1 MEPREMINSMDKR
14 FALFGYFF
22 AMSNR
27 LQTVGDRFYEEIKI
41 TCKQFFLM
49 ICLRLF
55 ENGAP
60 TINELSEIMGCSHQN
75 VKSIAGKL
83 EEKGYLEISPDSDD
97 ARKLRIRLT
106 NKADSLAKKYQ
117 KKELDFIDMLFTGIS
132 DKQIETT
139 FKTLEKME
147 ENISE

>member
-27 LQTVGDRFYEEIKI
+27 LQTVGDRFYEEI

-83 EEKGYLEISPDSDD
+83 EEKGYLEIRPDSDD

-139 FKTLEKME
+139 FKTLEIME
-147 ENISE
+147 ENINE

>member
-1 MEPREMINSMDKR
+1 MGPREMINSMDKR

-27 LQTVGDRFYEEIKI
+27 LQTVGDRFYEEI

-55 ENGAP
+55 KNGAP

-83 EEKGYLEISPDSDD
+83 EEKGYLEIRPDSDD

-147 ENISE
+147 ENINE

>member
-27 LQTVGDRFYEEIKI
+27 LQTVGDRFYEEI

-83 EEKGYLEISPDSDD
+83 EEKGYLEIRPDSDD

-117 KKELDFIDMLFTGIS
+117 KKEVDFIDMLFTGIS

-147 ENISE
+147 ENINE

>member
-27 LQTVGDRFYEEIKI
+27 LQTVGDRFYEEI

-83 EEKGYLEISPDSDD
+83 EEKGYLEIRPDSDD

-117 KKELDFIDMLFTGIS
+117 KKELDFIDILFTGIS

-147 ENISE
+147 ENINE

>member
-27 LQTVGDRFYEEIKI
+27 LQTVGDRFYEEI

-83 EEKGYLEISPDSDD
+83 EEKGYLEIRPDSDD
-97 ARKLRIRLT
+97 ARKLRIHLT
-106 NKADSLAKKYQ
+106 SKADSLAQKYQ
-117 KKELDFIDMLFTGIS
+117 KKELDFIDRLFTGIS

-147 ENISE
+147 ENINE

>member
-1 MEPREMINSMDKR
+1 MINSMNKR

-27 LQTVGDRFYEEIKI
+27 LQTVGDRFYEEI

-83 EEKGYLEISPDSDD
+83 EEKGYLEIRPDSDD

-117 KKELDFIDMLFTGIS
+117 KKEVDFIDMLFTGIS
-132 DKQIETT
+132 DKQIEIT

-147 ENISE
+147 ENINE

>member
-27 LQTVGDRFYEEIKI
+27 LQTVGDRFYEEI

-83 EEKGYLEISPDSDD
+83 EEKGYLEIRPDSDD

-106 NKADSLAKKYQ
+106 NKADCLAKKYQ
-117 KKELDFIDMLFTGIS
+117 KKELGFIDMLFTGIS

-147 ENISE
+147 ENINE

>member
-27 LQTVGDRFYEEIKI
+27 LQTVGDRFYEEI

-55 ENGAP
+55 KNGAP

-83 EEKGYLEISPDSDD
+83 EEKGYLEIRPDSDD

-147 ENISE
+147 ENINE

>member
-27 LQTVGDRFYEEIKI
+27 LQTVGDRFYEEI

-83 EEKGYLEISPDSDD
+83 EEKGYLEIRPDSDD

-106 NKADSLAKKYQ
+106 SKADSLAQKYQ

-139 FKTLEKME
+139 FKTLEIME
-147 ENISE
+147 ENINE

>member
-27 LQTVGDRFYEEIKI
+27 LQTVGDRFYEEI

-83 EEKGYLEISPDSDD
+83 EEKGYLEIRPDSDD

-106 NKADSLAKKYQ
+106 NKADRLAKKYQ
-117 KKELDFIDMLFTGIS
+117 KKELDFIDMLFAGIS
-132 DKQIETT
+132 DKQIEIT

-147 ENISE
+147 ENINE

>member
-1 MEPREMINSMDKR
+1 MEPRKMINSMDKR

-27 LQTVGDRFYEEIKI
+27 LQTVGDRFYEEI

-83 EEKGYLEISPDSDD
+83 EEKGYLEIRPDSDD

-106 NKADSLAKKYQ
+106 SKADSLAQKYQ

-132 DKQIETT
+132 DKQIEAT

-147 ENISE
+147 ENINE

>member
-27 LQTVGDRFYEEIKI
+27 LQTVGDRFYEEI

-83 EEKGYLEISPDSDD
+83 EEKGYLEIRPDSND

-106 NKADSLAKKYQ
+106 SKADSLAQKYQ
-117 KKELDFIDMLFTGIS
+117 KKELDFIDMLFAGIS

-147 ENISE
+147 ENINE

>member
-27 LQTVGDRFYEEIKI
+27 LQTVGDRFYEEI

-83 EEKGYLEISPDSDD
+83 EEKGYLEIRPDSDD

-106 NKADSLAKKYQ
+106 NKADSLAQKYQ

-132 DKQIETT
+132 DKQIEIT

-147 ENISE
+147 ENINE

>member
-27 LQTVGDRFYEEIKI
+27 LQTVGDRFYEEI

-83 EEKGYLEISPDSDD
+83 EEKGYLEIRPDSDD

-106 NKADSLAKKYQ
+106 NKADRLAKKYQ

-147 ENISE
+147 KNINE

>member
-27 LQTVGDRFYEEIKI
+27 LQTVGDRFYEEI

-83 EEKGYLEISPDSDD
+83 EEKGYLEIRPDSDD

-106 NKADSLAKKYQ
+106 SKANSLAQKYQ

-147 ENISE
+147 ENINE

>member
-27 LQTVGDRFYEEIKI
+27 LQTVGDRFYEEI

-147 ENISE
+147 ENINE

>member
-1 MEPREMINSMDKR
+1 MGPREMINSMDKR

-27 LQTVGDRFYEEIKI
+27 LQTVGDRFYEEI

-55 ENGAP
+55 ESGAP

-83 EEKGYLEISPDSDD
+83 EEKGYLEIRPDSDD

-147 ENISE
+147 KNINE

>member
-1 MEPREMINSMDKR
+1 MEPREMIKSMDKR

-27 LQTVGDRFYEEIKI
+27 LQTVGDRFYEEI

-83 EEKGYLEISPDSDD
+83 EEKGYLEIRPDSDD

-117 KKELDFIDMLFTGIS
+117 KKEVDFIDMLFTGIS
-132 DKQIETT
+132 DKQIEIT

-147 ENISE
+147 ENINE

>member
-1 MEPREMINSMDKR
+1 MDKR

-27 LQTVGDRFYEEIKI
+27 LQTVGDRFYEEI

-83 EEKGYLEISPDSDD
+83 EEKGYLEIRPDSDD

-106 NKADSLAKKYQ
+106 NKADRLAKKYQ

-139 FKTLEKME
+139 FKTLEIME
-147 ENISE
+147 ENINE

>member
-1 MEPREMINSMDKR
+1 MINSMDTR

-27 LQTVGDRFYEEIKI
+27 LQTVGDRFYEEI

-83 EEKGYLEISPDSDD
+83 EEKGYLEIRPDSDD

-106 NKADSLAKKYQ
+106 NKADSLAKKYR
-117 KKELDFIDMLFTGIS
+117 KKELGFIDMLFNGIS

-147 ENISE
+147 ENINE

>member
-27 LQTVGDRFYEEIKI
+27 LQTVGDRFYEEI

-83 EEKGYLEISPDSDD
+83 EEKGYLEIRPDSDD

-106 NKADSLAKKYQ
+106 NKADILAQKYQ

-147 ENISE
+147 ENINE

>member
-27 LQTVGDRFYEEIKI
+27 LQTVGDRFYEEI

-83 EEKGYLEISPDSDD
+83 EEKGYLEIRPDSDD
-97 ARKLRIRLT
+97 ARKQRIRLT

-139 FKTLEKME
+139 FKTLEQME
-147 ENISE
+147 ENINE

>member
-27 LQTVGDRFYEEIKI
+27 LQTVGDRFYEEI
-41 TCKQFFLM
+41 TCKQFFLI

-83 EEKGYLEISPDSDD
+83 EEKGYLEIRPDSED

-117 KKELDFIDMLFTGIS
+117 KKEVDFIDMLFTGIS
-132 DKQIETT
+132 DKQIEIT

-147 ENISE
+147 ENINE

>member
-1 MEPREMINSMDKR
+1 MINSMDKR

-27 LQTVGDRFYEEIKI
+27 LQTVGDRFYEEI

-83 EEKGYLEISPDSDD
+83 EEKGYLEIRPDSDD

-106 NKADSLAKKYQ
+106 NKADSLAQKYQ

-147 ENISE
+147 ENINE

>member
-27 LQTVGDRFYEEIKI
+27 LQTVGDRFYEEI

-83 EEKGYLEISPDSDD
+83 EEKGYLEIRPDSDD

-106 NKADSLAKKYQ
+106 NKADRLAKKYQ

-139 FKTLEKME
+139 FKTLEIME
-147 ENISE
+147 ENINE

>member
-27 LQTVGDRFYEEIKI
+27 LQTVGDRFYEEI

-83 EEKGYLEISPDSDD
+83 EEKGYLEIRPDSDD

-106 NKADSLAKKYQ
+106 SKADSLARKYQ
-117 KKELDFIDMLFTGIS
+117 KKEVDFIDMLFTGIS

-147 ENISE
+147 ENINE

>member
-1 MEPREMINSMDKR
+1 MEPRELINSMDKR

-27 LQTVGDRFYEEIKI
+27 LQTVGDRFYEEI

-83 EEKGYLEISPDSDD
+83 EEKGYLEIRPDSDD

-106 NKADSLAKKYQ
+106 NKADRLAKKYQ

>member
-1 MEPREMINSMDKR
+1 MINSMDKR

-27 LQTVGDRFYEEIKI
+27 LQTVGDRFYEEI

-83 EEKGYLEISPDSDD
+83 EEKGYLEIRPDSDD

-117 KKELDFIDMLFTGIS
+117 KKEVDFIDMLFTGIS
-132 DKQIETT
+132 DKQIEIT

-147 ENISE
+147 ENINE

>member
-27 LQTVGDRFYEEIKI
+27 LQTVGDRFYEEI

-83 EEKGYLEISPDSDD
+83 EEKGYLEIRPDSDD

>member
-27 LQTVGDRFYEEIKI
+27 LQTVGDRFYEEI
-41 TCKQFFLM
+41 TCKQFFLI

-83 EEKGYLEISPDSDD
+83 EEKGYLEIRSDSED

-117 KKELDFIDMLFTGIS
+117 KKEVDFIDMLFTGIS
-132 DKQIETT
+132 DKQIEIT

-147 ENISE
+147 ENINE

>member
-27 LQTVGDRFYEEIKI
+27 LQTVGDRFYEEI

-60 TINELSEIMGCSHQN
+60 TINELSELMGCSHQN

-83 EEKGYLEISPDSDD
+83 EEKGYLEIRPDSDD

-147 ENISE
+147 ENINE

>member
-1 MEPREMINSMDKR
+1 MEPRKMINSMDKR

-27 LQTVGDRFYEEIKI
+27 LQTVGDRFYEEI

-83 EEKGYLEISPDSDD
+83 EEKGYLEIRPDSDD

-106 NKADSLAKKYQ
+106 SKADSLAQKYQ

-147 ENISE
+147 ENINE

>member
-27 LQTVGDRFYEEIKI
+27 LQTVGDRFYEEI

-83 EEKGYLEISPDSDD
+83 AEKGYLEIRPDSDD

-106 NKADSLAKKYQ
+106 NKADILAKKYQ
-117 KKELDFIDMLFTGIS
+117 KKEVDFIDMLFTGIS
-132 DKQIETT
+132 DKQIEIT

-147 ENISE
+147 ENINE

>member
-27 LQTVGDRFYEEIKI
+27 LQTVGDRFYEEI

-83 EEKGYLEISPDSDD
+83 EEKGYLEIRPDSDD

-106 NKADSLAKKYQ
+106 KKADSLAKKYQ
-117 KKELDFIDMLFTGIS
+117 KKEVDFIDMLFTGIS
-132 DKQIETT
+132 DKQIEIT

-147 ENISE
+147 ENINE

>member
-27 LQTVGDRFYEEIKI
+27 LQTVGDRFYEEI

-83 EEKGYLEISPDSDD
+83 EEKGYLEIRPDSGD

-147 ENISE
+147 ENINE

>member
-27 LQTVGDRFYEEIKI
+27 LQTVGDRFYEEI

-83 EEKGYLEISPDSDD
+83 EEKGYLEIRPDSDD

-117 KKELDFIDMLFTGIS
+117 KKDLIPKSQLIKFINS
-132 DKQIETT
+132 KKDKD
-139 FKTLEKME
+139 KV
-147 ENISE
+147 

>member
-1 MEPREMINSMDKR
+1 MEPREMINSMDQR
-14 FALFGYFF
+14 FPLFGYFF

-27 LQTVGDRFYEEIKI
+27 LQTVGDRFYEEI

-55 ENGAP
+55 KNGAP

-83 EEKGYLEISPDSDD
+83 EEKGYLEIRPDSDD

-147 ENISE
+147 ENINE

>member
-27 LQTVGDRFYEEIKI
+27 LQTVGDRFYEEI

-83 EEKGYLEISPDSDD
+83 EEKGYLEIRPDSDD

-106 NKADSLAKKYQ
+106 SKADSLAQKYQ

>member
-27 LQTVGDRFYEEIKI
+27 LQTVGDRFYEEI

-83 EEKGYLEISPDSDD
+83 EEKGYLEIRPDSDD

-106 NKADSLAKKYQ
+106 NKADNLAKKYQ
-117 KKELDFIDMLFTGIS
+117 KKEVDFIDMLFTGIS
-132 DKQIETT
+132 DKQIEIT

-147 ENISE
+147 ENINE

>member
-27 LQTVGDRFYEEIKI
+27 LQTVGDRFYEEI

-83 EEKGYLEISPDSDD
+83 EEKGYLEIRPDSDD

-106 NKADSLAKKYQ
+106 NKADRLAKKYQ

-147 ENISE
+147 ENIHE